1 LANREDHPAYGLAR
15 GLAGSA
21 AELRSYLSGD
31 FPWSLGYADYAELLP
46 VLEDALD
53 AIAEGITAIHGETH
67 DADET
72 TYMHLSEA
80 AEGTDAASSSLY
92 TVRDWYVK
100 AAREAEARQ
109 ADRVGRA
116 AETAWTA
123 GAEHGRDGHPP
134 AIIHE
139 DENFYWN
146 GPQGEA
152 LATSLGIHVPPADA
166 IIVLSNPDGEEVA
179 VIAAAAY
186 CDAYAEAHGLHQP
199 ARFPGRYLAGQPVT
213 TALGRSGTL
222 TGDVGPGGNPRVRF
236 DDGQEATVPRE
247 AICAPLGHVFATRDD
262 AAEAAQGYP
271 GVMHGDVLLIR
282 ADGSAWVQTGAG
294 VLPADERTAAREDG
308 WYKASVRTARKLA
321 PAAGT
326 PAPSAEPEFPAGP
339 VTVVSP
345 AATSGRGSTRS
356 SPRPAKGTRPGPA
369 PRPAR

>member
-123 GAEHGRDGHPP
+123 GAEHGRD
-134 AIIHE
+134 
-139 DENFYWN
+139 
-146 GPQGEA
+146 
-152 LATSLGIHVPPADA
+152 
-166 IIVLSNPDGEEVA
+166 
-179 VIAAAAY
+179 
-186 CDAYAEAHGLHQP
+186 
-199 ARFPGRYLAGQPVT
+199 
-213 TALGRSGTL
+213 
-222 TGDVGPGGNPRVRF
+222 
-236 DDGQEATVPRE
+236 
-247 AICAPLGHVFATRDD
+247 ATRR
-262 AAEAAQGYP
+262 P
-271 GVMHGDVLLIR
+271 SSTR
-282 ADGSAWVQTGAG
+282 TKTSTG
-294 VLPADERTAAREDG
+294 
-308 WYKASVRTARKLA
+308 TARKARPWLPPWA
-321 PAAGT
+321 STCHPLMPSSCCRTLMARKWPA
-326 PAPSAEPEFPAGP
+326 
-339 VTVVSP
+339 
-345 AATSGRGSTRS
+345 
-356 SPRPAKGTRPGPA
+356 
-369 PRPAR
+369 